1 MLVNDSNTS
10 PIMLLQMDNPNFMI
24 GETWGFPGLS
34 VEHIETH
41 AAHVFLCG
49 NRAFKMKKDV
59 KLPYLDFSTIEL
71 RRTFIERELVINR
84 EFAPDIYLTTIEKEG
99 EPVLVMKRFDTQSI
113 LSWLVDH
120 DGITDQLSGNLA
132 VSVAESHQK
141 ATTAAT
147 AGADIMTGLGE
158 QLSKAFTASPD
169 LFPDAETTQFST
181 LYQNLL
187 QRLTLLLNRRSKT
200 GLVRRCHGDMHCG
213 NIVVIDGKPVLFD
226 AIEFSEKIATI
237 DVLYD
242 LAFLIMDLLRHRQDR
257 AANILFNRY
266 LHLRRVEED
275 LSGLEAF
282 PLFLATRAGV
292 RALVTADLAHELP
305 VDQST
310 EQRRIAYDY
319 FGACLNFLQPKL
331 PILIC
336 IGGLS
341 GAGKSTLAASLAP
354 AISPPPG
361 AIHIRSDV
369 ERKVLAGVAETVH
382 LAPEHYSQLNSQ
394 KIYDVILDRAER
406 VLATG
411 CSAVIDAVFA
421 QSKERIAAQQLA
433 VCKGL
438 NFHGFWLE
446 TAEETLKARV
456 TSRHGDASD
465 ATPDV
470 IDRQL
475 KYDLGEITWMRID
488 ASGNPAE
495 VEARTLSALKLAR
508 TQLHSGA
515 DSV

>member
-1 MLVNDSNTS
+1 LTSVNDRKVSA
-10 PIMLLQMDNPNFMI
+10 IILFKMDNQGFLI
-24 GETWGFPGLS
+24 GETWGFPGLP

-49 NRAFKMKKDV
+49 DRAFKIKKDV

-71 RRTFIERELVINR
+71 RRAFIERELVINR
-84 EFAPDIYLTTIEKEG
+84 AFAPDIYLATIEKEG
-99 EPVLVMKRFDTQSI
+99 EPVLVMKRFQTQSI

-120 DGITDQLSGNLA
+120 SGLSDQFSVDLA
-132 VSVAESHQK
+132 ESVAESHRK
-141 ATTAAT
+141 AAPAVT
-147 AGADIMTGLGE
+147 AGADIMAGLGE

-169 LFPDAETTQFST
+169 LFPVAEASQFTT

-187 QRLTLLLNRRSKT
+187 QHLAPRLNRRSKA

-213 NIVVIDGKPVLFD
+213 NIVVIDGRPVLFD

-266 LHLRRVEED
+266 IHLRRVEED
-275 LSGLEAF
+275 LSGLEAL

-305 VDQST
+305 VTQFT

-319 FGACLNFLQPKL
+319 FRACLDFLQPK
-331 PILIC
+331 PPVLIC

-341 GAGKSTLAASLAP
+341 GTGKSTLAASLAP

-369 ERKVLAGVAETVH
+369 ERKVLAGVTETVH

-394 KIYDVILDRAER
+394 KIYGVILDRAER
-406 VLATG
+406 VLAAG
-411 CSAVIDAVFA
+411 CSVVIDAVFA
-421 QSKERIAAQQLA
+421 QNKERLAVQQLA
-433 VCKGL
+433 INRSL

-446 TAEETLKARV
+446 TAEKTLKARV
-456 TSRHGDASD
+456 TSRRGDASD

-475 KYDLGEITWMRID
+475 NYDLGEINWTHID
-488 ASGNPAE
+488 ASGSPAQ
-495 VEARTLSALKLAR
+495 VEARVLGFL
-508 TQLHSGA
+508 
-515 DSV
+515 